1 MDSHEVK
8 DLERQLLEVRER
20 SKAMHCRVVEG
31 SEEVVKLEKELHD
44 VTAMYK

>member
-20 SKAMHCRVVEG
+20 YEGMHCRVVEG
-31 SEEVVKLEKELHD
+31 SEEIVKLEKELHD